1 MRHPVTWTGEGGV
14 LRAQERSK
22 RTNVPRVAKQAGRAR
37 GTARAPR
44 IGHRRQKRTTR
55 GVQAAFVGGDATG
68 ALVGSADA
76 WQWLGTRL
84 TITAAA
90 FAVYYIFFV
99 PVEVRIT
106 LLPRQ
111 PPSCRCLYQ
120 TQLSMLL
127 LCVTAAGRPKRRQRL
142 PEVRWHRR
150 GGVHVHTLVRWR
162 RWLQSV
168 QLDRLGAV
176 QQLRR
181 WRLEATTDR
190 RPLCPR

>member
-1 MRHPVTWTGEGGV
+1 MRHPVTWTGGGGV

-22 RTNVPRVAKQAGRAR
+22 RANEPRVVKQAGRAR
-37 GTARAPR
+37 GTVRAPR
-44 IGHRRQKRTTR
+44 TGHRRQGRTTR

-106 LLPRQ
+106 LLP
-111 PPSCRCLYQ
+111 
-120 TQLSMLL
+120 
-127 LCVTAAGRPKRRQRL
+127 
-142 PEVRWHRR
+142 
-150 GGVHVHTLVRWR
+150 
-162 RWLQSV
+162 
-168 QLDRLGAV
+168 
-176 QQLRR
+176 
-181 WRLEATTDR
+181 
-190 RPLCPR
+190 